1 MALIHRKDKL
11 KAALS
16 EQLAP
21 AKRKVGRPK
30 GRSTKPYSFTLKPA
44 NRDKLDKMAA
54 KAGYTAAATY
64 LDHWIENY
72 DLDND

>member
-1 MALIHRKDKL
+1 MVSRKEKL
-11 KAALS
+11 QAALN

-30 GRSTKPYSFTLKPA
+30 GRSTKPYSFTLKQA